1 MDERSKVGYFRE
13 MTNLDSIANSI
24 PGITKGYK
32 QIRNMLQTGVHEFTI
47 NGQKQIYNAD
57 KLLRIYALSLNDVQ
71 RGKLKQMGWDDAQI
85 QKIKSIVGPE
95 PIEFADKL
103 VDYFSN
109 DYYESINNVY
119 SHVNDV
125 NLGYVPNYFPTIT
138 QSQKVDSKL
147 LEDGDFNGIFNAE
160 TAPALKERSD
170 VSGLIE
176 LNYDFSDV
184 VESHFVTMEKYKAYA
199 EGVKDLNAIFQTPA
213 FNVLLEESDLKT
225 VVKRSV
231 NFAITPNAGQ
241 KEQQTALGKL
251 MTKFTGFA
259 LAFKA
264 VQIPKQA
271 TSFFNA
277 YEDYSYFPADSKIPG
292 VIKGPIDLMMFMV
305 DSAKVMAT
313 MPKQVRKAYGM
324 SANVRDRLLK
334 GIEGDVYGLESGSNV
349 FSSIDK
355 RTDIWAKAVRAFK
368 TGAAGPTVLG
378 DILGVMG
385 YMVNYNRNI
394 ANGMTQADA
403 LEAFNNYNATAQSR
417 RGTEKISLQQNQ
429 NELSR
434 AFTMFGSTT
443 FLQINKVLTAQTNIF
458 RALKNG
464 QMPSS
469 KDIRA
474 FALNLGIT
482 NALFVGTANLAKF
495 IKGDDDDRD
504 EVLKQMGKA
513 LIGLNLIESIP
524 LIGAAVE
531 TALADIEGER
541 TRGGDNVVNPYMQVY
556 KKIKKA
562 SEEEV
567 GFKSVQPLV
576 EIVIGAQ
583 LDPFIGVYNG
593 VQDGFDENAIY
604 DMLGI
609 SKSYR
614 PTEEKEKS
622 TAAPKGMGKE
632 DMKRYFPEMYD
643 QMYGPG
649 SVNADADEQ
658 LKAYEKSIDDELQ
671 RQKDAAYNYIPKPKE
686 KK

>member
-1 MDERSKVGYFRE
+1 M
-13 MTNLDSIANSI
+13 
-24 PGITKGYK
+24 
-32 QIRNMLQTGVHEFTI
+32 
-47 NGQKQIYNAD
+47 
-57 KLLRIYALSLNDVQ
+57 
-71 RGKLKQMGWDDAQI
+71 
-85 QKIKSIVGPE
+85 
-95 PIEFADKL
+95 
-103 VDYFSN
+103 
-109 DYYESINNVY
+109 
-119 SHVNDV
+119 
-125 NLGYVPNYFPTIT
+125 
-138 QSQKVDSKL
+138 
-147 LEDGDFNGIFNAE
+147 
-160 TAPALKERSD
+160 
-170 VSGLIE
+170 
-176 LNYDFSDV
+176 
-184 VESHFVTMEKYKAYA
+184 
-199 EGVKDLNAIFQTPA
+199 
-213 FNVLLEESDLKT
+213 
-225 VVKRSV
+225 
-231 NFAITPNAGQ
+231 
-241 KEQQTALGKL
+241 
-251 MTKFTGFA
+251 
-259 LAFKA
+259 
-264 VQIPKQA
+264 
-271 TSFFNA
+271 
-277 YEDYSYFPADSKIPG
+277 
-292 VIKGPIDLMMFMV
+292 
-305 DSAKVMAT
+305 
-313 MPKQVRKAYGM
+313 
-324 SANVRDRLLK
+324 
-334 GIEGDVYGLESGSNV
+334 
-349 FSSIDK
+349 
-355 RTDIWAKAVRAFK
+355 
-368 TGAAGPTVLG
+368 
-378 DILGVMG
+378 
-385 YMVNYNRNI
+385 
-394 ANGMTQADA
+394 
-403 LEAFNNYNATAQSR
+403 
-417 RGTEKISLQQNQ
+417 
-429 NELSR
+429 
-434 AFTMFGSTT
+434 
-443 FLQINKVLTAQTNIF
+443 F